1 MPAVEN
7 TIVTATVS
15 MPTPVTAA
23 PGLSPSLRAE
33 AARCAATSDDEQ
45 AVSVVKHGPVSPSVY
60 DRRPDTTE
68 RASALA
74 EDTDSADG
82 EAPPPPL
89 APVLPPAPRKKPTG
103 ALASAD
109 RRLDPLRNTP

>member
-7 TIVTATVS
+7 TIVTTTAS

-60 DRRPDTTE
+60 DRRPDNTE
-68 RASALA
+68 SASAVA
-74 EDTDSADG
+74 VNADSAE
-82 EAPPPPL
+82 EASPLPLASVVPPL
-89 APVLPPAPRKKPTG
+89 APRKKPTG
-103 ALASAD
+103 AFASIE
-109 RRLDPLRNTP
+109 RQLEPLRNTP